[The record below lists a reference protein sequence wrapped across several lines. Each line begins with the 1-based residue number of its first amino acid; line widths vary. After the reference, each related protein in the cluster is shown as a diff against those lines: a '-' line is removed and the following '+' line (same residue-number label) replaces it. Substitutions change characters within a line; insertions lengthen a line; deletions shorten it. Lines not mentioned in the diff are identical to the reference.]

1 MVWLAL
7 FQLVEHQ
14 VHRIFEVL
22 IVLTHLHRIDKLNER
37 REILLLHRRFIV
49 DVPDKGGVEQ
59 RFRFHPEIVTGFA
72 LALGV
77 GDQRRDQLQ
86 NVLFRVDVGERVVVH
101 GILEVQ
107 GIENLDLIPVLL
119 QRMAAGNHDVPFG
132 IGDDEA
138 GGIGF

>member
-1 MVWLAL
+1 MVGLVL
-7 FQLVEHQ
+7 FQLLERDIHG
-14 VHRIFEVL
+14 IFKGLVIL
-22 IVLTHLHRIDKLNER
+22 AHFHRIDQLDKRGEV
-37 REILLLHRRFIV
+37 LLFFGGFV
-49 DVPDKGGVEQ
+49 MDVADQGTIQKGLCLY
-59 RFRFHPEIVTGFA
+59 PEVVTGFA
-72 LALGV
+72 VPFGITYQGV
-77 GDQRRDQLQ
+77 DQLQ

-101 GILEVQ
+101 GLLEVQ

>member
-1 MVWLAL
+1 MVWLPL
-7 FQLVEHQ
+7 FQLLEHQ
-14 VHRIFEVL
+14 INRIFEVL
-22 IVLTHLHRIDKLNER
+22 IVLTHLHRIDKFNER
-37 REILLLHRRFIV
+37 GEVLFLHRRFIV
-49 DVPDKGGVEQ
+49 DVPNEGGVKQ

-72 LALGV
+72 LTLGV

-86 NVLFRVDVGERVVVH
+86 NVLFRVDVGERIIVH
-101 GILEVQ
+101 GLFEVQ

-132 IGDDEA
+132 IGDNEA

>member
-1 MVWLAL
+1 M
-7 FQLVEHQ
+7 
-14 VHRIFEVL
+14 R
-22 IVLTHLHRIDKLNER
+22 TCRTD
-37 REILLLHRRFIV
+37 
-49 DVPDKGGVEQ
+49 
-59 RFRFHPEIVTGFA
+59 PEIVPGLAFA
-72 LALGV
+72 FGV
-77 GDQRRDQLQ
+77 GNQRRDQLQ

-101 GILEVQ
+101 GLLEVQ